1 MLYLSLNCARY
12 KERLD
17 LKFTKHGRKSGC
29 LDGRKWTL
37 LAGNMDDFR
46 TGVPAHSAGTSMV
59 VKVGI
64 TTRGYNTSIRR

>member
-1 MLYLSLNCARY
+1 MLFPPLNCARY

-17 LKFTKHGRKSGC
+17 LKFTKHGQKSGC

-46 TGVPAHSAGTSMV
+46 TGVPAHSTGTSMV
-59 VKVGI
+59 VKVGVA
-64 TTRGYNTSIRR
+64 TRGYDTSMIR